1 MPIFK
6 GLGAKLG
13 LGIKI
18 RVPRRVEKKIRVPA
32 TLYTRGLVATLPTVR
47 YGLSYWQPTRFRLDF
62 LQQNDCQLYHSR
74 CSKNCDVRIAEAVME
89 EAGVLNLIIMDQ
101 YPVLS
106 NYVDVCC
113 EDEELSNNC
122 GGKDE
127 WATMIHLTTDGVAK
141 GPQSR

>member
-1 MPIFK
+1 M
-6 GLGAKLG
+6 
-13 LGIKI
+13 
-18 RVPRRVEKKIRVPA
+18 
-32 TLYTRGLVATLPTVR
+32 
-47 YGLSYWQPTRFRLDF
+47 
-62 LQQNDCQLYHSR
+62 
-74 CSKNCDVRIAEAVME
+74 RIAEAVME